1 MSNTGEIIEDNAAQI
16 QAVKLALKVG

>member
-1 MSNTGEIIEDNAAQI
+1 MSSTGEIIEDNAAQI